1 MPHRRSPCDPSRA
14 PAPGRRRP
22 PRPSLL
28 LWRSRH
34 LVIGLCLGAVLAL
47 ALSIMRPPG
56 PQTTSVLVLARP
68 VAAGA
73 VLTESDVEWRQVP
86 QAALPHAGLADES
99 VIGCRAAVALEEG
112 TILATAM
119 TSAALAVGLSPT
131 ERLVQVPVGIGAELA
146 QAGSVVDL
154 VAADPSG
161 SGEPVVVAAGARVVL
176 AHTREET
183 NHWGSGPQITLV
195 SLAVP
200 ASAASGV
207 VGAAAQG
214 TLGIVLSP

>member
-1 MPHRRSPCDPSRA
+1 MPHRRSPSAPSRA
-14 PAPGRRRP
+14 PGPGRRRP

-34 LVIGLCLGAVLAL
+34 LVVGLCLGAVLAL
-47 ALSIMRPPG
+47 ALSIMRPAG

-68 VAAGA
+68 VSAGA
-73 VLTESDVEWRQVP
+73 ILNESDVEWREVP
-86 QAALPHAGLADES
+86 QAALPRAGLADES

-112 TILATAM
+112 TVLATTM
-119 TSAALAVGLSPT
+119 TSAALAVGLSPA
-131 ERLVQVPVGIGAELA
+131 ERLVQVPVDIGAELA
-146 QAGSVVDL
+146 QVGSVVDV

-161 SGEPVVVAAGARVVL
+161 SGESVVVAAGARVVL
-176 AHTREET
+176 AHTEERT
-183 NHWGSGPQITLV
+183 NHWDSGTQTTLV

-200 ASAASGV
+200 ASAATVV
-207 VGAAAQG
+207 VGAATQG